1 MKLASVFLLSS
12 CCACRAFIP
21 SRVSPVTRPAIIDV
35 TRLHALNNHN
45 NPRKHPSS
53 SALRLFDDLGVPE
66 TALRRMRRRKVAIYT
81 KKKYY
86 ATGYLFALWYVFSV
100 AYNIISKQ
108 ALNLAPSLAWTTATL
123 QMSLGLTYALT
134 LWKSGAREQPKLS
147 VSDLTRLLPV
157 AILHSLV
164 HIGGVVSM
172 GAGAVSFTYIVKAS
186 EPAVSAILAAFGG
199 TILPA
204 TVYLSL
210 LPVMGGVAIAS
221 VSELTFTWKS
231 FNYAMLSNLASA
243 GRGIVGKKAI
253 DKRLG
258 QSMTASNLYA
268 VLTMMATCFL
278 IPLALLMEGS
288 VMGTSF
294 RALRASNQLGLYFGQ
309 NFLAS
314 MFYYLY
320 NEVAFLCL
328 DNVSPVS
335 HALGNTLK
343 RVFIIISSMVVF
355 GNRMTL
361 RGAFGSVLAVGGVF
375 LYSMEKTRH
384 SKKKASHT
392 RGKAS

>member
-1 MKLASVFLLSS
+1 
-12 CCACRAFIP
+12 
-21 SRVSPVTRPAIIDV
+21 
-35 TRLHALNNHN
+35 
-45 NPRKHPSS
+45 
-53 SALRLFDDLGVPE
+53 
-66 TALRRMRRRKVAIYT
+66 
-81 KKKYY
+81 
-86 ATGYLFALWYVFSV
+86 
-100 AYNIISKQ
+100 
-108 ALNLAPSLAWTTATL
+108 
-123 QMSLGLTYALT
+123 
-134 LWKSGAREQPKLS
+134 
-147 VSDLTRLLPV
+147 LTRLLPV
-157 AILHSLV
+157 ALLHSLV

-343 RVFIIISSMVVF
+343 RVFIIISSMLVF

-392 RGKAS
+392 RGKA